1 MRWIKI
7 ALTALA
13 IAAAALAGGWAYWQH
28 QLDAPIAL
36 SEPTVFEIAPG
47 TGAATVLNRLES
59 RQIIDAGWPYKVLG
73 VVEPQQLRG
82 LRAGEFQ
89 LTPEMNAR
97 ELIEKLSSN
106 DVITY
111 RLTVPEG
118 RTFAQMREIVA
129 RAELVHET
137 TDMSD
142 EEIMAAL
149 GRSGEAPE
157 GRFFPDTY
165 IWTRG
170 VSDLE
175 IYARALERMS
185 HHLDEVWAARQSDLP
200 IDSPYEALILAS
212 LIERETGAPEERTR
226 IAGVFKRRLE
236 TGMRLQTDPTVIYG
250 LGEAYDGSLS
260 RRDLTTPTPW
270 NTYVISG
277 LPPTPIAMPGLAS
290 LEAAV
295 NPAPGDALYFVS
307 RGDGRHKFS
316 ATLEEHNAA
325 VRRYI
330 LGQEP
335 SP

>member
-7 ALTALA
+7 ALLMLALA
-13 IAAAALAGGWAYWQH
+13 VGTAAAGWTYWQH
-28 QLDAPIAL
+28 RLDAPIAL
-36 SEPTVFEIAPG
+36 SEPTVFAIEPG
-47 TGAATVLNRLES
+47 TGAAAVLNRLE
-59 RQIIDAGWPYKVLG
+59 RRGVIDGQWPYKVLA
-73 VVEPQQLRG
+73 VIEPQRLRA
-82 LRAGEFQ
+82 LRAGEFR
-89 LTPEMNAR
+89 LTPDMDAHA
-97 ELIEKLSSN
+97 LIDKLSSN
-106 DVITY
+106 DVVTY
-111 RLTVPEG
+111 RLTIPEG
-118 RTFAQMREIVA
+118 RTFAQMRDIIA
-129 RAELVHET
+129 RADLVHESA
-137 TDMSD
+137 DMSD

-149 GRSGEAPE
+149 GHEGEAPE

-165 IWTRG
+165 IWRRG

-175 IYARALERMS
+175 IYARAYERMAR
-185 HHLDEVWAARQSDLP
+185 HLDEVWAARQPDLP

-236 TGMRLQTDPTVIYG
+236 QGMRLQTDPTVIYG

-260 RRDLTTPTPW
+260 RDDLTRPTPW

-295 NPAPGDALYFVS
+295 DPAPGDALYFVS

-316 ATLEEHNAA
+316 ATLAEHNAA

-330 LGQEP
+330 LGEEP